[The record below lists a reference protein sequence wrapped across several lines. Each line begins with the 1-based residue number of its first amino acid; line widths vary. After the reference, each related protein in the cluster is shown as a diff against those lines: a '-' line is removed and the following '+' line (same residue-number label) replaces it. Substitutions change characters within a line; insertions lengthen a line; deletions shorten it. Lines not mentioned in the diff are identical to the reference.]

1 MKERKPRASRIQPE
15 AVIKVALE
23 ILDSEGL
30 EGITLRGLAAKLS
43 VQAPALYRYFK
54 DKQDIIDDMAQ
65 AILSTDK
72 LNNITFPQNI
82 CDWPSWLKDL
92 ARSTRDALIAH
103 RDGGRVV
110 AGASSFRAHALA
122 KLSFLTTRVLI
133 EAGFTPIGA
142 SIAASTILDYV
153 WGFVIEEQSY
163 TVTPDDSRIKRSI
176 GHTIFER
183 LNEENH
189 QLWNQIAD
197 ERKRLTP
204 TGQFDRGLDV
214 IIEGLKSTLN
224 KER

>member
-23 ILDSEGL
+23 ILDNKGL
-30 EGITLRGLAAKLS
+30 DGITLRGLAAKLD

-72 LNNITFPQNI
+72 LNNMTFPQNK
-82 CDWPSWLKDL
+82 CDWPRWLKDL
-92 ARSTRDALIAH
+92 ALSTRDALIAH

-110 AGASSFRAHALA
+110 AGASFFRAHALA
-122 KLSFLTTRVLI
+122 KLSFLTTKVLI
-133 EAGFTPIGA
+133 EAGFTPIEA
-142 SIAASTILDYV
+142 SVAASTIFDYV
-153 WGFVIEEQSY
+153 WGFVIEEQSN
-163 TVTPDDSRIKRSI
+163 TATPDDSRIKRTI

-183 LNEENH
+183 LSEENL
-189 QLWNQIAD
+189 QLWNQITD
-197 ERKRLTP
+197 EKKRLTP
-204 TGQFDRGLDV
+204 TGQFESGLDV

-224 KER
+224 KSQ